1 MFGDIMQ
8 GIIIAGGVGGIGVV
22 LENYFWLRPTV
33 KRLGEENQM
42 LKLIQNEM
50 KQTNIMEFE
59 RFNQQHRESLSR
71 IEEAKREL
79 RAEFSGEIKEINEK
93 VDRIEEK
100 VDNGFTGLQAQMTNL
115 VSAILGMKGQQ

>member
-1 MFGDIMQ
+1 MFEGIMQ

-33 KRLGEENQM
+33 KRVVEENRM
-42 LKLIQNEM
+42 LRVLHQDM
-50 KQTNIMEFE
+50 KNTNIVEFE
-59 RFNQQHRESLSR
+59 KYNQQHRETNSK
-71 IEEAKREL
+71 IDEAKREL

-115 VSAILGMKGQQ
+115 VSAILGMKT

>member
-1 MFGDIMQ
+1 MFEGIMQ

-33 KRLGEENQM
+33 KKIGEENQM
-42 LKLIQNEM
+42 LKVIQREM
-50 KQTNIMEFE
+50 KQTSLLEFE
-59 RFNQQHRESLSR
+59 RYSQENRVAIAR

-115 VSAILGMKGQQ
+115 VSAILATKKD

>member
-1 MFGDIMQ
+1 MFEGIMQ

-33 KRLGEENQM
+33 KRAVEENRM
-42 LKLIQNEM
+42 LRVLHQDM
-50 KQTNIMEFE
+50 KNTNIVEFE
-59 RFNQQHRESLSR
+59 KYNQQHRETNSK
-71 IEEAKREL
+71 IDEAKREL

-115 VSAILGMKGQQ
+115 VSAILGMKT